1 MDEPTK
7 SAQGGASRARTV
19 AYWSFTLIVA
29 YEMMA
34 GSMWDLLQIEYLRV
48 VTVHLGYPLYLL
60 LVLGVWKLPCAV
72 VPMLALGS
80 ETKKIGLDPNGR
92 NKA

>member
-1 MDEPTK
+1 MAPL
-7 SAQGGASRARTV
+7 GFGPSRTGC
-19 AYWSFTLIVA
+19 FTLIVA
-29 YEMMA
+29 SRRGPRREMMA

>member
-1 MDEPTK
+1 
-7 SAQGGASRARTV
+7 
-19 AYWSFTLIVA
+19 
-29 YEMMA
+29 MA